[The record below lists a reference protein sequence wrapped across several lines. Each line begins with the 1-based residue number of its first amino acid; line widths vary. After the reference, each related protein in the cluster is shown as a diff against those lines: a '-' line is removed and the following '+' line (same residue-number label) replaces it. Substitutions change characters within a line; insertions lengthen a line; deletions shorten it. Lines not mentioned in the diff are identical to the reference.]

1 MNLLDTGIIIEM
13 LRERK
18 HEVGAISII
27 TLTEV
32 LRGLEARKRAKVKE
46 LLEESFNL
54 LNLDNEVIET
64 YCNLYHK
71 LKEEGI
77 PIPDADL
84 LIAAT
89 AMSHHIAL
97 KTKDEHF
104 ERLKTLGLKLAEA
117 PKEQRE

>member
-1 MNLLDTGIIIEM
+1 MNLLDTDIIIEM

-89 AMSHHIAL
+89 AMSHHIEL

-117 PKEQRE
+117 PKKQTE

>member
-1 MNLLDTGIIIEM
+1 MNLLDTDIIIEM

-27 TLTEV
+27 TLIEV

-71 LKEEGI
+71 NKEEGT
-77 PIPDADL
+77 PIPEADL

-89 AMSHHIAL
+89 AISHNMTL

-104 ERLKTLGLKLAEA
+104 KRLKTLGLKLAST
-117 PKEQRE
+117 